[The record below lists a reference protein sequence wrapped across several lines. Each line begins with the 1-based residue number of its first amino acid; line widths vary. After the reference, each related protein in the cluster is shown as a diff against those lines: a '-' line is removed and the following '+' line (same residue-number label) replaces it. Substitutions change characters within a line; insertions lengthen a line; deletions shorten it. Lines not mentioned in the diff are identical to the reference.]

1 MNTPEENFC
10 QGQLL
15 LAMKI
20 NALNIS
26 VEMVPGLRPGTGEI

>member
-10 QGQLL
+10 QGQLP

-20 NALNIS
+20 NALNIKRRDG
-26 VEMVPGLRPGTGEI
+26 PGPTSRDR